1 MLSINSLRYFHCFH
15 DFCDTLLVV
24 AHLTHPSCGGGGCR
38 DALVLVVDVG
48 AGGGDGCGN
57 TGGSGGSVLER

>member
-1 MLSINSLRYFHCFH
+1 M
-15 DFCDTLLVV
+15 V